1 MGDHGLNSNNR
12 LVAVNNGKGQKGD
25 FYHFSSSNSIH
36 SFVAFGDNQ
45 ANAVKGN
52 NFIAP
57 TFDKIKFSSTIA
69 WLKVQLFVGAGQIRS
84 IVNLLNTQAA
94 QAGGWKEKR
103 AMEYGQRPLMIPP
116 EATRVAI
123 GAQLDPNTELS
134 PTWELAVVELS
145 EKFPMTAIARAEGG
159 YVDTING
166 AASAWTPTNAYF
178 VELGP
183 QTLGIMRPANRQF
196 VSRWV
201 EFSKKNQSV
210 ELSDYLKAA
219 ADLAGPSTQVVLAAD
234 LAGIPQ
240 PHKLRESLTE
250 SQALGGDEAK
260 VNQLAPLIGSI
271 RGITVTLSVATKIGG
286 KVQIDFD
293 QDVKPLGMLAKPL
306 VLEALDRFDCHI
318 EELDKWSFSLQ
329 DKAIVMTGEL
339 SNEGL
344 RRVGSLLE
352 VPSTKFSDLKDVEPV
367 KAGTPDYVK
376 TSQAYYKSVTSLIDG
391 LRSTLKDERDN
402 HAVWMERYGRKVDA
416 LPILNVD
423 EELLA
428 WGAKVAETFRA
439 MSVAEK
445 SANVRAGVRK
455 SEVYSGYSYSGYDAY
470 YTSGLHAKTQVQRQ
484 EKAVAT
490 QMRFD
495 SAKELE
501 DATADIRR
509 AMTAKYGVEF

>member
-1 MGDHGLNSNNR
+1 MHPHARTPCLGLVAAIGLIVHGLP
-12 LVAVNNGKGQKGD
+12 
-25 FYHFSSSNSIH
+25 
-36 SFVAFGDNQ
+36 AFGQGRNDDLLKQ
-45 ANAVKGN
+45 LPRGANALVMVD
-52 NFIAP
+52 A
-57 TFDKIKFSSTIA
+57 A
-69 WLKVQLFVGAGQIRS
+69 
-84 IVNLLNTQAA
+84 NLLNSQAA
-94 QAGGWKEKR
+94 QTGGWKEKR

-123 GAQLDPNTELS
+123 GAQLDPNSELS

-166 AASAWTPTNAYF
+166 APSAWTPTNAYF

-183 QTLGIMRPANRQF
+183 QTLGIMRPSNRQF

-219 ADLAGPSTQVVLAAD
+219 ADLAGPSTQVVLAVD

-271 RGITVTLSVATKIGG
+271 RGITVTLSVASKIGG

-306 VLEALDRFDCHI
+306 VLEALDRFDCHL

-339 SNEGL
+339 TNEGL
-344 RRVGSLLE
+344 RRIGSLLE
-352 VPSTKFSDLKDVEPV
+352 VPSTKFSDLKDVKPV
-367 KAGTPDYVK
+367 EAGTPDYVK
-376 TSQAYYKSVTSLIDG
+376 TSQAYFKSVTSLIDG
-391 LRSTLKDERDN
+391 LRKTLKDERDN

-428 WGAKVAETFRA
+428 WGAKVAETFRS

-455 SEVYSGYSYSGYDAY
+455 SSVYSGYSYSGDGY
-470 YTSGLHAKTQVQRQ
+470 YGGVTYTQGGRAKSQIQRQ
-484 EKAVAT
+484 ESAVAT

>member
-1 MGDHGLNSNNR
+1 MVSRTRITWLG
-12 LVAVNNGKGQKGD
+12 LVAVIGMLV
-25 FYHFSSSNSIH
+25 H
-36 SFVAFGDNQ
+36 SLPAHAQGRNADLLKRLPRG
-45 ANAVKGN
+45 ANALVMVD
-52 NFIAP
+52 A
-57 TFDKIKFSSTIA
+57 A
-69 WLKVQLFVGAGQIRS
+69 
-84 IVNLLNTQAA
+84 NLLNTQAA

-103 AMEYGQRPLMIPP
+103 ALEYGQRPLMIPP

-134 PTWELAVVELS
+134 PTWELAVIELS

-159 YVDTING
+159 YVDTIHG

-183 QTLGIMRPANRQF
+183 QTLGVLRPSNRQF

-201 EFSKKNQSV
+201 EFSRQNQSV
-210 ELSDYLKAA
+210 ELSEYLQAA
-219 ADLAGPSTQVVLAAD
+219 ADLAGPSTQIVLAVD
-234 LAGIPQ
+234 LADMPQ
-240 PHKLRESLTE
+240 PHKLRESLAE

-260 VNQLAPLIGSI
+260 VNQLAPILSSI
-271 RGITVTLSVATKIGG
+271 RGMTVTLSVATKIGG

-293 QDVKPLGMLAKPL
+293 QDVKPLGMFAKPL
-306 VLEALDRFDCHI
+306 VLETLDRFDCHI
-318 EELDKWSFSLQ
+318 AELNKWSFSLQ

-339 SNEGL
+339 TNEGL

-352 VPSTKFSDLKDVEPV
+352 VPSTKFSDLKDVEPA

-376 TSQAYYKSVTSLIDG
+376 TSQVYFKSVTSLIDG

-445 SANVRAGVRK
+445 SGNVRAGVRK
-455 SEVYSGYSYSGYDAY
+455 SAVYSGYSYSGYDGY
-470 YTSGLHAKTQVQRQ
+470 YSHTSGEGAKTQIQRQ
-484 EKAVAT
+484 EQAVAT

-501 DATADIRR
+501 DATADMRR